1 MFADGLKTYRELT
14 GSKDQGGPKWYYPK
28 CPRQPGKTECG
39 YYVIH
44 HMHAIVSIGRLTG
57 FMNLSCRFWPHLNYL
72 NYGDFIFDRKGILS
86 SVYLDEETL
95 HGWKKLPIPFHNLNE
110 FPTPNPITQS
120 AFSTFSRMSTG
131 EDQGTRYQGYIQPF
145 DKWGKVIA
153 FVNEFNLGRYW
164 PSKGPQRNLY
174 VPAPLLKEGDNT
186 LIWLSRSYYLS
197 SI

>member
-1 MFADGLKTYRELT
+1 MVPNEEA
-14 GSKDQGGPKWYYPK
+14 
-28 CPRQPGKTECG
+28 
-39 YYVIH
+39 
-44 HMHAIVSIGRLTG
+44 
-57 FMNLSCRFWPHLNYL
+57 LSCRFWPHLNYL

-110 FPTPNPITQS
+110 FPTPNPITQF

-131 EDQGTRYQGYIQPF
+131 EDQENTAQAPAIKDTFISF
-145 DKWGKVIA
+145 DKWGKGIA

-186 LIWLSRSYYLS
+186 LVIFELESPNLELVVHSVNEPDFTCGSTSSQRFTEIAGQGCCFMQNSRLERLLKAR
-197 SI
+197 IG